1 MKVDVYW
8 NLHRRLFSIR
18 SRERG
23 SYGRVISH
31 APFLGLYNPRPV
43 VSEAGRQRVIR
54 EGRKNVHAVIRGELD
69 MDSSYPGWAERFCW
83 DDHDQTYQWMYN
95 PYTMD
100 DFQFD
105 PHRPYPKAPDL
116 DTRKGSYFE
125 PGCSVNCSNFKWG
138 YALLKVRTVA
148 RNELYHRTANVIGGM
163 TK

>member
-18 SRERG
+18 SRETG

-95 PYTMD
+95 PYTMS

-105 PHRPYPKAPDL
+105 APNL
-116 DTRKGSYFE
+116 GTH
-125 PGCSVNCSNFKWG
+125 NCSDFKWG
-138 YALLKVRTVA
+138 YALLKTH
-148 RNELYHRTANVIGGM
+148 NGLYHRTANVIGGM